1 MLAHGEGGGTF
12 EGIVRNLEGKSL
24 SLMHWLVPSCVVR
37 LMQKTAR
44 VVAAGANSAP
54 YGRVHLTNILE
65 VAIVLLVINGLR
77 SDTMLGDDS
86 GVKRHEAMGQVSG
99 KRAAARVSDAKCA
112 AVRRTAATPA
122 SPSVSVEVTMV
133 RQGDPALKAAMAGVI
148 QDVVAEGK
156 GALRRNSPKDAL
168 GPKTEST
175 DK

>member
-1 MLAHGEGGGTF
+1 
-12 EGIVRNLEGKSL
+12 
-24 SLMHWLVPSCVVR
+24 MHWLVPSCVVR

-122 SPSVSVEVTMV
+122 SPSVSVEVAIYG
-133 RQGDPALKAAMAGVI
+133 RG
-148 QDVVAEGK
+148 EGQR
-156 GALRRNSPKDAL
+156 LESFRLRNSEEGSGDHGEARGSCTKSSNGRRHSRCRGRRERSPQK
-168 GPKTEST
+168 K
-175 DK
+175 